1 MDYHADGWIEGP
13 GFAQSIWRYKWLVGA
28 LVLLGILSAFFLS
41 ATQPIR
47 YEGVVRIFV
56 TGEGAA
62 GYPERTVM
70 SHAQFI
76 QSPAVL
82 DRVSR
87 PYGNRLTREE
97 LERQL
102 TVEPSAD
109 ADFITVR
116 ALDTTPRNAAGL
128 ADAVELAYRQILASR
143 ERRQRSGTI
152 AALEGVQRSLA
163 SELAQIKKQRRTG
176 DSPALLAEEQAKK
189 RQMEATAN
197 KIEKISAD
205 TAGPPPALQDK
216 AAVPDEPAQPKPLL
230 AGAIGAVVGLVIG
243 AALAW
248 WLAAR
253 QRVRPGQD
261 TAESPA
267 HVDDD
272 IEEAIEVRHD
282 LVEHPRTD
290 GPPPDAASDVGGT
303 ASDIQDSPERLATR
317 GRRPQPD
324 DCVSPPGGQLAGQR
338 S

>member
-1 MDYHADGWIEGP
+1 M
-13 GFAQSIWRYKWLVGA
+13 
-28 LVLLGILSAFFLS
+28 
-41 ATQPIR
+41 
-47 YEGVVRIFV
+47 RIFV
-56 TGEGAA
+56 TAEEGAA
-62 GYPERTVM
+62 NDPERTVM

-76 QSPAVL
+76 ESPTVS
-82 DRVSR
+82 DRVIALT
-87 PYGNRLTREE
+87 GNRLTRKE
-97 LERQL
+97 LEKQL
-102 TVEPSAD
+102 TVEPSAN
-109 ADFITVR
+109 ADFITIR

-128 ADAVELAYRQILASR
+128 ADAVDLAYRQILS
-143 ERRQRSGTI
+143 EQRKAAANGTI

-176 DSPALLAEEQAKK
+176 DNPALQAEEQAKK

-205 TAGPPPALQDK
+205 TAGTAVPPPALQDK

-243 AALAW
+243 VALAW

-253 QRVRPGQD
+253 QRVRPGED
-261 TAESPA
+261 TAESQA

-290 GPPPDAASDVGGT
+290 GPPPHAASDVGGT
-303 ASDIQDSPERLATR
+303 ASEIQESPEQVRRLA
-317 GRRPQPD
+317 RRRRQPGD
-324 DCVSPPGGQLAGQR
+324 GVSPPGGQLAGQR